1 MSFAPMT
8 SMFKA
13 TQNQKRTA
21 NFYVNAMNKKAASGN
36 ESSERD
42 DLRKN
47 LNVDRFE
54 DSREEGFVRTKWE
67 RMNAEFTPE
76 MALQKMD
83 NAKQKGKTFDALAKC
98 LKIARRIINGD
109 NVPKRDDKFLF
120 ENYPGMHM
128 RAWLLRRQNDDPKD
142 YESVLDDKADGGR
155 RRGSMQNSP
164 VSSVPLSPRTAQTS
178 QVSVETAIASL
189 DVSV

>member
-1 MSFAPMT
+1 
-8 SMFKA
+8 MFKK
-13 TQNQKRTA
+13 TQNQKREA
-21 NFYVNAMNKKAASGN
+21 NFYVNSMNRKAATSGDK
-36 ESSERD
+36 STERD
-42 DLRKN
+42 GLRKN

-54 DSREEGFVRTKWE
+54 DSKEEGFVRTKWE

-83 NAKQKGKTFDALAKC
+83 NVKQKGKTFDALAKC

-142 YESVLDDKADGGR
+142 YESVLDDKADGGK

-164 VSSVPLSPRTAQTS
+164 VSSVPLSRPSTT